1 MKLKLY
7 QELYQ
12 EIKGRHENLGNF
24 LIYCKYIINVLFLY
38 LNVRNLLNQMLSV
51 FIYFVMQII
60 YYNNLIKKFLKNINI
75 NSYVKYLMKNF
86 FLSINQNYA
95 VSLLK
100 KKKTLRMI
108 IYKL

>member
-1 MKLKLY
+1 
-7 QELYQ
+7 
-12 EIKGRHENLGNF
+12 
-24 LIYCKYIINVLFLY
+24 
-38 LNVRNLLNQMLSV
+38 
-51 FIYFVMQII
+51 MQII

>member
-1 MKLKLY
+1 
-7 QELYQ
+7 
-12 EIKGRHENLGNF
+12 
-24 LIYCKYIINVLFLY
+24 
-38 LNVRNLLNQMLSV
+38 MLSV

-100 KKKTLRMI
+100 KKNFKNDYL
-108 IYKL
+108 